1 MNDRKAKS
9 YLWDRATRRLPME
22 RRRILLIIF
31 DGLGDRPVT
40 ELGHK
45 TPLEAAPKPNLD
57 WFAANGMNGLLDPI
71 APGVRP
77 GSDTSHLALFG
88 YDPVEVY
95 TGRGPFEAA
104 GVGLELKKGDVAFR
118 CNFATVD
125 DNLVL
130 TDRRAGR
137 IKEGTADLAKALDG
151 MKLGRVRVLFK
162 AGTEHRAVLVLRGKG
177 LSASV
182 TDTDPHEEGQKILD
196 SKPTNGRGK
205 ATAKAINAFTRKAHE
220 ILKDH
225 PVNEARIAKGLAP
238 ANMVV
243 CRGGG
248 VAPDIEPVT
257 KKYNLKAA
265 GIAGVALIKG
275 MFRATGMDV
284 LEVEGATGGL
294 DTDMVAKAEAALKA
308 LASYD
313 LVVVNV
319 KAADLCGHDGKP
331 SEKIKI
337 IERMDQMMGHLK
349 ANLPQDVV
357 VAITADHST
366 PCSLKDHSGDPVPVT
381 VFGDGVRVDEVPHFD
396 ERSVAR
402 GSLGRLRGQDL
413 LPILLNVANRQEKF
427 GA

>member
-1 MNDRKAKS
+1 MD
-9 YLWDRATRRLPME
+9 

-31 DGLGDRPVT
+31 DGLGDRPIT

-71 APGVRP
+71 SPGVRP

-88 YDPVEVY
+88 YDPTEAY

-104 GVGLELKKGDVAFR
+104 GVGLTLQKGDVAFR
-118 CNFATVD
+118 CNFASVD
-125 DNLVL
+125 DRLVL

-137 IKEGTADLAKALDG
+137 IKEGTADLAKALNG

-162 AGTEHRAVLVLRGKG
+162 QGTEHRAVLVLRGKG
-177 LSASV
+177 LSAKVS
-182 TDTDPHEEGQKILD
+182 DTDPHEEGERIPD
-196 SKPTNGRGK
+196 SKALNGKGK
-205 ATAKAINAFTRKAHE
+205 ATAKALNAFTREAYK

-225 PVNEARIAKGLAP
+225 PVNRDRVAKGLPP

-248 VAPDIEPVT
+248 IAPDLEPVSE
-257 KKYNLKAA
+257 KYRLKAA

-275 MFRATGMDV
+275 MFRSTGMDV
-284 LEVEGATGGL
+284 IEVKGATGGL
-294 DTDMVAKAEAALKA
+294 DTDMVAKAEAALMA
-308 LASYD
+308 LTTYD
-313 LVVVNV
+313 LVVLNV
-319 KAADLCGHDGKP
+319 KAPDLCGHDGKP
-331 SEKIKI
+331 SEKIKV

-349 ANLPQDVV
+349 AHLPQDVV

-381 VFGDGVRVDEVPHFD
+381 VFGEGIRVDEVPHYD

-402 GSLGRLRGQDL
+402 GSLGRLRGVEL
-413 LPILLNVANRQEKF
+413 MPILLDQANRTEKF

>member
-1 MNDRKAKS
+1 MDQ
-9 YLWDRATRRLPME
+9 
-22 RRRILLIIF
+22 RRILLLIF

-88 YDPVEVY
+88 YDPHEVY

-104 GVGLELKKGDVAFR
+104 GVGIHLQKGDVAFR
-118 CNFATVD
+118 CNFASVD
-125 DNLVL
+125 GHMTL

-151 MKLGRVRVLFK
+151 MKLGRVKVLFK
-162 AGTEHRAVLVLRGKG
+162 EGTEHRAVLVLRGKG
-177 LSASV
+177 LSPDV
-182 TDTDPHEEGQKILD
+182 TDTDPHEEGHKIIE
-196 SKPTNGRGK
+196 SEAVNGKAK
-205 ATAKAINAFTRKAHE
+205 ATAKALNAFTRKAYE

-225 PVNEARIAKGLAP
+225 PVNRARVAKGEPP

-248 VAPDIEPVT
+248 IAKEIPPMTER
-257 KKYNLKAA
+257 YGLKAA

-284 LEVEGATGGL
+284 LEVKGATGGL
-294 DTDMVAKAEAALKA
+294 NTDMVAKAEAALAA
-308 LASYD
+308 LAKYD

-319 KAADLCGHDGKP
+319 KAADLCGHDGQA
-331 SEKIKI
+331 SEKIKVV
-337 IERMDQMMGHLK
+337 ERIDHMMGHLR
-349 ANLPQDVV
+349 AHLPPDLI

-366 PCSLKDHSGDPVPVT
+366 PCAIKDHSGDPVPLT
-381 VFGDGVRVDEVPHFD
+381 IFGDGARVDEVPHFD
-396 ERSVAR
+396 ERSAAR

-413 LPILLNVANRQEKF
+413 MPILLNQANRTEKY

>member
-1 MNDRKAKS
+1 MDRRK
-9 YLWDRATRRLPME
+9 
-22 RRRILLIIF
+22 ILLVIF
-31 DGLGDRPVT
+31 DGLGDRPIT

-57 WFAANGMNGLLDPI
+57 WFASNGMNGLLDPI
-71 APGVRP
+71 APGIRA

-88 YDPVEVY
+88 YDPIEVY

-104 GVGLELKKGDVAFR
+104 GVGLDLQKGDVAFR
-118 CNFATVD
+118 CNFASVD

-137 IKEGTADLAKALDG
+137 IKDGTAELAKALNG
-151 MKLGRVRVLFK
+151 MKLGRFRALFK
-162 AGTEHRAVLVLRGKG
+162 EGTEHRAVLVLRGKG

-182 TDTDPHEEGQKILD
+182 SDTDPHEEGQKILE
-196 SKPTNGRGK
+196 SKPVNGKGK
-205 ATAKAINAFTRKAHE
+205 ATAKAVNAFTRKAYE

-225 PVNEARIAKGLAP
+225 PVNRARIAKGQLP

-248 VAPDIEPVT
+248 IAPDIEPVT
-257 KKYNLKAA
+257 KKYELKAA

-284 LEVEGATGGL
+284 IEVKGATGGL
-294 DTDMVAKAEAALKA
+294 DTDMVAKAEAALMA
-308 LASYD
+308 LTTYD

-331 SEKIKI
+331 SEKIKV

-349 ANLPQDVV
+349 AHLPQDVI
-357 VAITADHST
+357 VALTADHST
-366 PCSLKDHSGDPVPVT
+366 PCALKDHSGDPVPVT

-396 ERSVAR
+396 ELSVAR
-402 GSLGRLRGQDL
+402 GSLGRLRGRDL
-413 LPILLNVANRQEKF
+413 MPVLLNQANRTEKF

>member
-1 MNDRKAKS
+1 MDRRK
-9 YLWDRATRRLPME
+9 
-22 RRRILLIIF
+22 ILLIIF
-31 DGLGDRPVT
+31 DGLGDRPIT

-71 APGVRP
+71 APGVRA

-104 GVGLELKKGDVAFR
+104 GVGLELQKGDVAFR
-118 CNFATVD
+118 SNFASVD
-125 DNLVL
+125 ENLVL

-137 IKEGTADLAKALDG
+137 IKEGTDELAKALDG
-151 MKLGRVRVLFK
+151 MKLGRIRALFK
-162 AGTEHRAVLVLRGKG
+162 EGTEHRAVLVLRGKG
-177 LSASV
+177 LSANVS
-182 TDTDPHEEGQKILD
+182 DTDPHEEGQHILT
-196 SKPTNGRGK
+196 SKPTNGKGK
-205 ATAKAINAFTRKAHE
+205 NTAKALNAFTRKSYE

-225 PVNEARIAKGLAP
+225 PVNKARVAKGLPP

-248 VAPDIEPVT
+248 IAPDIEPVPV
-257 KKYNLKAA
+257 KYGLKAA

-275 MFRATGMDV
+275 MFRSTGMDV
-284 LEVEGATGGL
+284 IEVKGATGGL
-294 DTDMVAKAEAALKA
+294 DTDMVAKAEAALMA
-308 LASYD
+308 LTTYD

-319 KAADLCGHDGKP
+319 KAPDLCGHDGKA
-331 SEKIKI
+331 SEKIKV
-337 IERMDQMMGHLK
+337 IERADVMMGHLK
-349 ANLPQDVV
+349 THLPQDVV
-357 VAITADHST
+357 VAVTADHST
-366 PCSLKDHSGDPVPVT
+366 PCALKDHSGDPVPVT

-402 GSLGRLRGQDL
+402 GSLGRMRGQDL
-413 LPILLNVANRQEKF
+413 MPILLNQANRQEKF
-427 GA
+427 GS

>member
-1 MNDRKAKS
+1 MDRRK
-9 YLWDRATRRLPME
+9 
-22 RRRILLIIF
+22 ILLIIF
-31 DGLGDRPVT
+31 DGLGDRPIT

-71 APGVRP
+71 APGVRA

-88 YDPVEVY
+88 YDPLEVY

-104 GVGLELKKGDVAFR
+104 GVGLELQKGDVAFR
-118 CNFATVD
+118 CNFASVD
-125 DNLVL
+125 ENLVL

-137 IKEGTADLAKALDG
+137 IKEGTDQLAKALDG
-151 MKLGRVRVLFK
+151 MKLGRIRALFK
-162 AGTEHRAVLVLRGKG
+162 EGTEHRAVLVLRGKG
-177 LSASV
+177 LSATVS
-182 TDTDPHEEGQKILD
+182 DTDPHEEGQRILT
-196 SKPTNGRGK
+196 SKPTNGKGK
-205 ATAKAINAFTRKAHE
+205 NTAKALNAFTRKAYE

-225 PVNEARIAKGLAP
+225 PVNRARVEKGLPP

-248 VAPDIEPVT
+248 IAPDIEPVT
-257 KKYNLKAA
+257 KKYDLKAA

-275 MFRATGMDV
+275 MFRSTGMDV
-284 LEVEGATGGL
+284 IEVKGATGGL
-294 DTDMVAKAEAALKA
+294 DTDMVAKAEAALMA
-308 LASYD
+308 LTTYD

-319 KAADLCGHDGKP
+319 KAPDLCGHDGKP
-331 SEKIKI
+331 SEKIKV
-337 IERMDQMMGHLK
+337 IERADLMMGHLK
-349 ANLPQDVV
+349 AHLPQDVI
-357 VAITADHST
+357 VAVTADHST

-402 GSLGRLRGQDL
+402 GSLGRMRGRDL
-413 LPILLNVANRQEKF
+413 MPILLNQANRQEKF

>member
-1 MNDRKAKS
+1 MDS
-9 YLWDRATRRLPME
+9 
-22 RRRILLIIF
+22 RRILLLIF

-45 TPLEAAPKPNLD
+45 TPLESAPKPNLD

-71 APGVRP
+71 EPGVRP
-77 GSDTSHLALFG
+77 GSDTSHLALLG
-88 YDPVEVY
+88 YDPHEVY

-104 GVGLELKKGDVAFR
+104 GVGLELHKGDVAFR
-118 CNFATVD
+118 CNFASVD
-125 DNLVL
+125 ENLVL

-151 MKLGRVRVLFK
+151 MKLGRFRAFFK
-162 AGTEHRAVLVLRGKG
+162 EGTEHRAVLLLRGKG
-177 LSASV
+177 LSARV
-182 TDTDPHEEGQKILD
+182 TDTDPHEEGEKIPE
-196 SKPTNGRGK
+196 SKPLDGK
-205 ATAKAINAFTRKAHE
+205 AKNTAKALNLFTRRAYE

-225 PVNEARIAKGLAP
+225 PVNRERVAKGLPP

-248 VAPDIEPVT
+248 IAPQLEPVT
-257 KKYNLKAA
+257 HKYGLKAA

-275 MFRATGMDV
+275 MFRAAGMDV
-284 LEVEGATGGL
+284 IEVKGATGGL
-294 DTDMVAKAEAALKA
+294 DTDMVAKAEAALMA
-308 LASYD
+308 LTTYD

-319 KAADLCGHDGKP
+319 KAPDLCGHDGKP
-331 SEKIKI
+331 SEKIKV

-349 ANLPQDVV
+349 THLPQDVI

-366 PCSLKDHSGDPVPVT
+366 PCGIKDHSGDPVPLT
-381 VFGDGVRVDEVPHFD
+381 IFGDGVRVDEVPHFD

-402 GSLGRLRGQDL
+402 GSLGRLRGKDL
-413 LPILLNVANRQEKF
+413 MPILLNAANRSEKF

>member
-1 MNDRKAKS
+1 MDRRK
-9 YLWDRATRRLPME
+9 
-22 RRRILLIIF
+22 ILLIIF
-31 DGLGDRPVT
+31 DGLGDRPIT

-71 APGVRP
+71 APGVRA

-88 YDPVEVY
+88 YDPLEVY

-104 GVGLELKKGDVAFR
+104 GVGLELQKGDVAFR
-118 CNFATVD
+118 CNFASVD
-125 DNLVL
+125 ENLVL

-137 IKEGTADLAKALDG
+137 IKEGTDQLAKALDG
-151 MKLGRVRVLFK
+151 MKLGRIRALFK
-162 AGTEHRAVLVLRGKG
+162 EGTEHRAVLVLRGKG
-177 LSASV
+177 LSATVS
-182 TDTDPHEEGQKILD
+182 DTDPHEEGQRILT
-196 SKPTNGRGK
+196 SKPTNGKGK
-205 ATAKAINAFTRKAHE
+205 NTAKALNAFTRKAYE

-225 PVNEARIAKGLAP
+225 PVNRARVEKGLPP

-248 VAPDIEPVT
+248 IAPDIEPVT
-257 KKYNLKAA
+257 KKYDLKAA

-275 MFRATGMDV
+275 MFRSTGMDV
-284 LEVEGATGGL
+284 IEVKGATGGL
-294 DTDMVAKAEAALKA
+294 DTDMVAKAEAALMA
-308 LASYD
+308 LTTYD

-319 KAADLCGHDGKP
+319 KAPDLCGHDGKP
-331 SEKIKI
+331 SEKIKV
-337 IERMDQMMGHLK
+337 IERADLMMGHLK
-349 ANLPQDVV
+349 AHLPQDVI
-357 VAITADHST
+357 VAVTADHST

-402 GSLGRLRGQDL
+402 GSLGRLRGRDL
-413 LPILLNVANRQEKF
+413 MPILLNQANRQEKF

>member
-1 MNDRKAKS
+1 MDRRK
-9 YLWDRATRRLPME
+9 
-22 RRRILLIIF
+22 ILLIIF
-31 DGLGDRPVT
+31 DGLGDRPIT

-71 APGVRP
+71 GPGVRA

-104 GVGLELKKGDVAFR
+104 GVGLELQKGDVAFR
-118 CNFATVD
+118 CNFASVD
-125 DNLVL
+125 ENLVL

-137 IKEGTADLAKALDG
+137 IKEGTDQLAKALDG
-151 MKLGRVRVLFK
+151 MKLGRIRVLFK
-162 AGTEHRAVLVLRGKG
+162 EGTEHRAVLVFRGKG
-177 LSASV
+177 LSAAVS
-182 TDTDPHEEGQKILD
+182 DTDPHEEGQRILT
-196 SKPTNGRGK
+196 SKPTNGKGK
-205 ATAKAINAFTRKAHE
+205 STAKALNAFTRKAYE

-225 PVNEARIAKGLAP
+225 PVNQARVEKGLPP

-248 VAPDIEPVT
+248 IAPDIEPVT
-257 KKYNLKAA
+257 KRYELKAA

-275 MFRATGMDV
+275 MYRSTGMDV
-284 LEVEGATGGL
+284 IEVKGATGGL
-294 DTDMVAKAEAALKA
+294 DTDMVAKAEAALMA
-308 LASYD
+308 LTTYD

-319 KAADLCGHDGKP
+319 KAPDLCGHDGKP
-331 SEKIKI
+331 SEKIKV
-337 IERMDQMMGHLK
+337 IERADAMMGHLK
-349 ANLPQDVV
+349 AHLPQDVV

-366 PCSLKDHSGDPVPVT
+366 PCILKDHSGDPVPVT

-402 GSLGRLRGQDL
+402 GSLGRMRGQDL
-413 LPILLNVANRQEKF
+413 MPILLNQANRQEKF

>member
-1 MNDRKAKS
+1 
-9 YLWDRATRRLPME
+9 ME
-22 RRRILLIIF
+22 LRRILLLIF

-45 TPLEAAPKPNLD
+45 TPLESAPKPNLD
-57 WFAANGMNGLLDPI
+57 WFAANGTNGLLDPI

-88 YDPVEVY
+88 YDPHEVY

-104 GVGLELKKGDVAFR
+104 GVGLELHKGDVAFR
-118 CNFATVD
+118 CNFASVD

-137 IKEGTADLAKALDG
+137 IKEGTAELAKALDG
-151 MKLGRVRVLFK
+151 MRLGRFRGFFK
-162 AGTEHRAVLVLRGKG
+162 EGTEHRAVLLLRGKG
-177 LSASV
+177 LSAQV
-182 TDTDPHEEGQKILD
+182 TDTDPHDEGQKILE
-196 SKPTNGRGK
+196 SKPLDGK
-205 ATAKAINAFTRKAHE
+205 AKNTAKALNLFTQRAYE
-220 ILKDH
+220 ILRDH
-225 PVNEARIAKGLAP
+225 PVNKDRAAKGLPP

-248 VAPDIEPVT
+248 IAPQLEPVT
-257 KKYNLKAA
+257 RKYGLKAA

-275 MFRATGMDV
+275 MFRSAGMDV
-284 LEVEGATGGL
+284 IEVKGATGGL
-294 DTDMVAKAEAALKA
+294 DTDMVAKAEAALMA
-308 LASYD
+308 LTTYD

-319 KAADLCGHDGKP
+319 KAPDLCGHDGKA
-331 SEKIKI
+331 SEKIKV

-349 ANLPQDVV
+349 AHLPQDVV

-366 PCSLKDHSGDPVPVT
+366 PCGIKDHSGDPVPLT
-381 VFGDGVRVDEVPHFD
+381 IFGEGVRVDEVPHFD
-396 ERSVAR
+396 ERSAAR
-402 GSLGRLRGQDL
+402 GSLGRLQGKDL
-413 LPILLNVANRQEKF
+413 MPMLLNAANRAEKF